1 MHRTFIS
8 TSVGTAL
15 AIALLSTPALA
26 QDESVAVEDG
36 GIHVDGWMG
45 RIDAGEAERGQV
57 LENARL
63 AMDGDA
69 LHAMTGPAV
78 TYWNPSN
85 TASGDYTVSATFTE
99 SAYMNLNNHPH
110 PYGIV
115 IGGSDMGTDQ
125 QRFLYCATYGNGRF
139 IMRGFGPEPF
149 QLNGRRPEEHA
160 AINQAAGQGEPVTQE
175 IAVSVHGDTV
185 ECSVNGTVVGSYP
198 RSDVVVDGR
207 LSSTDGIYGL
217 RFGHN
222 TEVRV
227 EGLTVTS
234 H

>member
-1 MHRTFIS
+1 MHRTSVS
-8 TSVGTAL
+8 TLVGAFL
-15 AIALLSTPALA
+15 APFLVTTPALA
-26 QDESVAVEDG
+26 QDASVAVEDG
-36 GIHVDGWMG
+36 GIHVEGWMG

-57 LENARL
+57 LENARF
-63 AMDGDA
+63 AMDGGA
-69 LHAMTGPAV
+69 YHVTTGPAT

-99 SAYMNLNNHPH
+99 AAYMNLNNHPH

-125 QRFLYCATYGNGRF
+125 QSLLYCATYGNGRF

-149 QLNGRRPEEHA
+149 QVNGRRPEEHA

-175 IAVSVHGDTV
+175 IAVSVRGDTV

-198 RSDVVVDGR
+198 RSEVVADGR
-207 LSSTDGIYGL
+207 LSSTDGVYGL

-227 EGLTVTS
+227 EGLNVTT